1 MSAITWTNK
10 HTTISAEHFPDR
22 KRPALCVTKGNTMTV
37 YGYFN
42 DDASAELFIKELG
55 NLVGASEETKFYR
68 DKEQI

>member
-10 HTTISAEHFPDR
+10 DTTISAEHFPDR

-42 DDASAELFIKELG
+42 DDVSAKMFMVELG
-55 NLVGASEETKFYR
+55 ELVGASEETNEGGER
-68 DKEQI
+68 